1 LTVCSFFSKKSSKT
15 FLARADVTLQ
25 VAVIIPEQ
33 PSSKPFNNLDS
44 EPGKIEKLSIS
55 RFSKRL

>member
-1 LTVCSFFSKKSSKT
+1 
-15 FLARADVTLQ
+15 LQ
-25 VAVIIPEQ
+25 VAVIIPEH

-55 RFSKRL
+55 RFSKRLYELSLTPIICSGNNFTNS